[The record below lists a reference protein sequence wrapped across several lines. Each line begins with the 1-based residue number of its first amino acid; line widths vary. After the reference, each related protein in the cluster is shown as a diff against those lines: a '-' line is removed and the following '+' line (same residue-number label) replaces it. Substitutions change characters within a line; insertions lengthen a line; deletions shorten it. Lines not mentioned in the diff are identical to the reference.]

1 MAGAIF
7 STRSREAAKLAALPE
22 DAEMTA
28 SQTTANDFYF
38 NPFDPEFRA
47 NPYPSYPA
55 LLEGAPRSV
64 KLFVPTTLIA
74 QYDHVVE
81 VLRDSS
87 RFSTRR
93 PEMPMR
99 RRLDPFGAPT
109 VLISDPPV
117 HTRLRKLVSKAFT
130 PRRVRELE
138 PRIRAITATLLDR
151 VSEKGG
157 LEAMADLANPLPV
170 IVIAEMLGVSAG
182 DHEQFKR
189 WSNALITA
197 FRPDAIGQVAEE
209 AIKAKD
215 ALRAYFA
222 MEIEKRRAAPSDDLV
237 GALVAAR
244 DEAGALSEA
253 ELLAF
258 VVLLLLAGNETT
270 TNLIG
275 NGLLALC
282 RHPEQLERL
291 RRQPELIP
299 TAVEEMLRFDPPVQ
313 MTVRMAERDTLVGG
327 SEIARDSLA
336 FVLLA
341 AANRDPRQFPNPQ
354 QFDVARQPNEHL
366 SFGEG
371 IHFCLGAPLA
381 RLEGAIATGAILE
394 RFPKLRLAEPAAK
407 LSYRGSLAL
416 RGLES
421 LPLALG

>member
-1 MAGAIF
+1 MSSQI
-7 STRSREAAKLAALPE
+7 
-22 DAEMTA
+22 A
-28 SQTTANDFYF
+28 SSDTTF

-55 LLEGAPRSV
+55 LLDGPPRSV
-64 KLFVPTTLIA
+64 NLFVPTTLA
-74 QYDHVVE
+74 ARYDHVLE
-81 VLRDSS
+81 VLHDPA

-99 RRLDPFGAPT
+99 QRLDPFGAPT
-109 VLISDPPV
+109 VLLSDPPV

-130 PRRVRELE
+130 PRRVHELE
-138 PRIRAITATLLDR
+138 PRIRSITAALLDR
-151 VSEKGG
+151 IAAKGSF
-157 LEAMADLANPLPV
+157 EAMADLANPLPV

-189 WSNALITA
+189 WSNALISS
-197 FRPDAIGQVAEE
+197 FRPDTIGEVAEE
-209 AIKAKD
+209 AIAAKN
-215 ALRAYFA
+215 ALRAYFGA
-222 MEIEKRRAAPSDDLV
+222 EIEKRRAAPSDDLV

-244 DEAGALSEA
+244 DEAGALSEG

-282 RHPEQLERL
+282 RYPEQFERL
-291 RRQPELIP
+291 RQHPELLP
-299 TAVEEMLRFDPPVQ
+299 TAIEEMLRFDPPVQ
-313 MTVRMAERDTLVGG
+313 MTVRMAEQDTSIGG
-327 SEIARDSLA
+327 TAVARNSLI

-341 AANRDPRQFPNPQ
+341 AANRDPRQFPNPAR
-354 QFDVARQPNEHL
+354 FDITRTPNEHVA
-366 SFGEG
+366 FGEG

-381 RLEGAIATGAILE
+381 RLEGAIAIGLVLE
-394 RFPKLRLAEPAAK
+394 RFPKLRLADPGAK
-407 LSYRGSLAL
+407 LDYRGSLAL
-416 RGLES
+416 RGLQS